1 MSISSIILK
10 ASAWR
15 AKYYDKAS
23 ISSKTAVVVG
33 ATSGIGQAI
42 SHRLAEQG
50 WKVIAVG
57 RHREGRSQ
65 QILDTLDALTP
76 LSDDNKDN
84 TTTTTGRHE
93 FVACDCF
100 SLKDTQRATKEI
112 LEEHDTIDA
121 LVLTQGMA
129 TTQGFTPTIDGN
141 DEKLS
146 LHYFSRIAFSV
157 MLLPALKKSTMAKGS
172 VILSVLSGGV
182 HSPYKYYQQ
191 DFPLKENYS
200 VPNAANVAGFYTDL
214 AFDVLAKENPS
225 VNFVHAAP
233 GFINTNW
240 GTEFNP
246 ILRTFVRGMQSLLGR
261 KASDC
266 AEFMVGPTIFSR

>member
-1 MSISSIILK
+1 MSISSIMLK
-10 ASAWR
+10 ASTWR
-15 AKYYDKAS
+15 AKYFDKAA

-33 ATSGIGQAI
+33 STSGIGQAI

-65 QILDTLDALTP
+65 QILETLDAMTP
-76 LSDDNKDN
+76 SGDAIA
-84 TTTTTGRHE
+84 TTSHHE

-112 LEEHDTIDA
+112 LEKHDTIDA

-129 TTQGFTPTIDGN
+129 TTQGFTPTVDGN

-182 HSPYKYYQQ
+182 HSPYKYYQE
-191 DFPLKENYS
+191 DFHLKKNYS
-200 VPNAANVAGFYTDL
+200 VPNAANAAGFYKDL

-233 GFINTNW
+233 GFVNTNW
-240 GTEFNP
+240 GTEFHP
-246 ILRTFVRGMQSLLGR
+246 ILRTVVRCMQPLGR

-266 AEFMVGPTIFSR
+266 AEFMVGPTIFAR

>member
-1 MSISSIILK
+1 MSISSMILK

-15 AKYYDKAS
+15 AKYFDKAS
-23 ISSKTAVVVG
+23 ISSRTAVVVG
-33 ATSGIGQAI
+33 ATSGIGQAC

-65 QILDTLDALTP
+65 QIIEALDALSP
-76 LSDDNKDN
+76 SSDDNN
-84 TTTTTGRHE
+84 TTTTTSRHE

-100 SLKDTQRATKEI
+100 SLKDVQRATKEI
-112 LEEHDTIDA
+112 LAEHDTIDA

-141 DEKLS
+141 DEKLT
-146 LHYFSRIAFSV
+146 LHYFSRIAFSH
-157 MLLPALKKSTMAKGS
+157 MFLPALKKSTMSKGS
-172 VILSVLSGGV
+172 VVLSVLSGGV
-182 HSPYKYYQQ
+182 HSPYKYYRE
-191 DFPLKENYS
+191 DFPLEKNYS
-200 VPNAANVAGFYTDL
+200 VPNAANAAGFYNDL
-214 AFDVLAKENPS
+214 GYDVLAKENPS

-233 GFINTNW
+233 GFVNTNW
-240 GTEFNP
+240 GTEFHP
-246 ILRTFVRGMQSLLGR
+246 ILRTFVRFMQPLGR